1 LVEET
6 AARTWAAVE
15 RAHAETALRASEDQ
29 LQEAGRR
36 KDEFLAMLAH
46 ELRNPLAPLQT
57 GLELIRV
64 AGSTPESVE
73 RVRAAMDR
81 QIRHMVR
88 LIDDLLDVS
97 RITSGRIQLQRQP
110 TPLADL
116 INRAV
121 EANRAP
127 FDAASIQLTVHIPD
141 EPHILDIDRTRMVQ
155 VLSNL
160 LHNAA
165 KFTPPNGHVE
175 ISARSTAP
183 ATRETDGK
191 VTLTVSDD
199 GVGISEKMLPR
210 IFDLFTQGDHSQ
222 PGLGIG
228 LALARRL
235 VEMHGGR
242 IEASSEGPG
251 RGSVFTIDLPVAR
264 HLTQADSD
272 MAPRV
277 EHVSRRVLIVDD
289 NEDAAESLA
298 MLIEMLGGQAR
309 IALNGEAGLQAVT
322 EFHPDLVLLDIGM
335 PGIDGYE
342 TCRRIRLEP
351 AGRDVLVVALTG
363 WGQEQDKRRA
373 IDAGFDAHLTKPADP
388 AVLERI
394 LSAPVSSGPRNLR
407 STM

>member
-1 LVEET
+1 
-6 AARTWAAVE
+6 
-15 RAHAETALRASEDQ
+15 
-29 LQEAGRR
+29 
-36 KDEFLAMLAH
+36 
-46 ELRNPLAPLQT
+46 
-57 GLELIRV
+57 
-64 AGSTPESVE
+64 
-73 RVRAAMDR
+73 
-81 QIRHMVR
+81 MVR

-121 EANRAP
+121 EANRDP
-127 FDAASIQLTVHIPD
+127 FDAAHIQLNVHIPA
-141 EPHILDIDRTRMVQ
+141 EAHILDIDRTRMVQ

-160 LHNAA
+160 LNNAA
-165 KFTPPNGHVE
+165 KFTPPHGHVE
-175 ISARSTAP
+175 ISAQVTAP
-183 ATRETDGK
+183 ATREADGR
-191 VTLTVSDD
+191 VALMVSDD
-199 GVGISEKMLPR
+199 GAGISEKMLPR

-251 RGSVFTIDLPVAR
+251 RGSVFTIDLPVA
-264 HLTQADSD
+264 HLAQMDSAD
-272 MAPRV
+272 MTPRV

-298 MLIEMLGGQAR
+298 MLIEVLGGQAR
-309 IALNGEAGLQAVT
+309 IALNGLAGLQAVA
-322 EFHPDLVLLDIGM
+322 EFRPDLVLLDIGM

-351 AGRDVLVVALTG
+351 FGRDVLVVALTG

-373 IDAGFDAHLTKPADP
+373 LDAGFDAHLTKPADP

-394 LSAPVSSGPRNLR
+394 LSAPVSTGPRNLR
-407 STM
+407 SAS